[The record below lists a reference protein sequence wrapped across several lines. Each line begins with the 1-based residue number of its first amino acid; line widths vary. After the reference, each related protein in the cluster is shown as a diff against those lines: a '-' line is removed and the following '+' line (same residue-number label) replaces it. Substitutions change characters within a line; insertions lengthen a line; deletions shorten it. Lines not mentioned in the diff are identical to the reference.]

1 MNLLYFYQPQF
12 LRINYDLYKM
22 LIYFIDNYKLSDM
35 IENTK
40 FRYNKIPEMN
50 QCSFVPSPFRH
61 MFEI

>member
-1 MNLLYFYQPQF
+1 MNLLYFYQPKF

-22 LIYFIDNYKLSDM
+22 LICFIGYSKLSNM
-35 IENTK
+35 IKNTD

-50 QCSFVPSPFRH
+50 KCSFVPSPFRH